1 MLEAPASRSPRTGG
15 SMGIGESVASAFA
28 DEGAE
33 VLIVDLV
40 TPKEGAAVVSPLPL
54 FLNHESLCISDTL

>member
-1 MLEAPASRSPRTGG
+1 
-15 SMGIGESVASAFA
+15 MGIGESVASAFA